1 MPEAKTSLLFLQDL
15 LKKIEDPLFVSIL
28 WSKQND
34 YLKHMNL
41 FEKCYTST
49 LNLISF
55 NNEKGFLKL
64 NLKEE
69 LRLIQL
75 QIENQLFELG
85 LLNIEKL
92 IIKTKDF
99 EDYEKEIEANV
110 WKALILAK
118 MNETKE
124 GIRVMREIELNTSFN
139 LGNEKKGFYFYVK
152 GLLNY
157 QISGKPNKY

>member
-1 MPEAKTSLLFLQDL
+1 MSEAKTALLFLEDL
-15 LKKIEDPLFVSIL
+15 LKKIEDPLFVSLL

-34 YLKHMNL
+34 YLKHANL
-41 FEKCYTST
+41 FERCYTST

-55 NNEKGFLKL
+55 NNEKGFQKL

-75 QIENQLFELG
+75 QTENQSFELA

-92 IIKTKDF
+92 IIKANDF
-99 EDYEKEIEANV
+99 EDYEKVIEANV

-118 MNETKE
+118 MNENRE
-124 GIRVMREIELNTSFN
+124 GMKVIREIELNTSFN
-139 LGNEKKGFYFYVK
+139 LGNEKKGFYFFVK

-157 QISGKPNKY
+157 QILGK